1 MEPVPDSA
9 PAPPVRAADV
19 LRWMGA
25 HGGRLREL
33 VAEEG
38 AYHPVRRPADDGCI
52 RAHLRLLA
60 EAMTACADAA
70 LAERL
75 DGFAEWLDDWFD
87 DQDEEMAA
95 HLARAEGAIA
105 LEQHLQWNITPGSDP
120 SLDAGLERR
129 LRIMGWQRLYAHGLE
144 ARLGP
149 AADGLAER
157 TLAWIGEHQ
166 RELGRL
172 VISMGAHARAAL
184 GDAPASTEMLDDIGQ
199 GAAVRAHVRQLAEG
213 LEVSLSEVG

>member
-1 MEPVPDSA
+1 MGPT
-9 PAPPVRAADV
+9 PPVRAGDV

-38 AYHPVRRPADDGCI
+38 ARHPVRLPADDGCL

-60 EAMTACADAA
+60 EGLAA
-70 LAERL
+70 SAAPVLARRL
-75 DGFAEWLDDWFD
+75 EGFADGLDDWFD

-105 LEQHLQWNITPGSDP
+105 LEQHLQWNVAPGSDP

-129 LRIMGWQRLYAHGLE
+129 LRIMGWQRLFVHGLE
-144 ARLGP
+144 SHLGP
-149 AADGLAER
+149 AADGLAQA

-184 GDAPASTEMLDDIGQ
+184 GDVAATPDILDEIGQ
-199 GAAVRAHVRQLAEG
+199 AAAVRAHVRQLAEG
-213 LEVSLSEVG
+213 LEVSLAEAG